1 MTHFLIHSV
10 SRSECQKF
18 NTSICN
24 CNFNRKIRKTQKTI
38 WDIFVP
44 FRPSSEMNILKIFF
58 CLLKNWYLLERLS
71 LLHCSFRAAFVI
83 WRKNETLDFKGLL
96 FLRLLLVRPPAGPLE
111 SIAVTQQYRDNKGD
125 CKNWDYGHT
134 WGCSPSFLQE
144 LINAII
150 CFSQIPYHK
159 IHCIPFNLHASKNTG
174 IVWKY
179 RLTFCKVHPIETL
192 YACITCSIILI
203 FKIV

>member
-1 MTHFLIHSV
+1 MRHFCSFSSV
-10 SRSECQKF
+10 IGNEYPEDFFLSAQELVFARKVVFTALFVPSCF
-18 NTSICN
+18 CN
-24 CNFNRKIRKTQKTI
+24 KEEK
-38 WDIFVP
+38 WDIRFL
-44 FRPSSEMNILKIFF
+44 R
-58 CLLKNWYLLERLS
+58 
-71 LLHCSFRAAFVI
+71 
-83 WRKNETLDFKGLL
+83 LL

-111 SIAVTQQYRDNKGD
+111 SIALTQQYRDNKGD
-125 CKNWDYGHT
+125 CKNWDYDHT

-159 IHCIPFNLHASKNTG
+159 IHCIPFKLHASKNTG